1 MADITMPE
9 VKLPDIKLPDGLRDM
24 TKDDLIQAR
33 DEFVKVAKDA
43 AKRRKDAE
51 EDLEFPD
58 VDLSKVELP
67 DEIADRLP
75 GRSRPNP
82 FIPLLALTV
91 VGLVVVAAWWLI
103 TSSLTGPRVRRAI
116 DDARNRMSGEP
127 KDLVRYDNDRDL
139 GSLVHQD
146 NGFETGTDPYM
157 APSPFTD
164 EGVAVGPGTM
174 ADEEVRAPSRIAS
187 RFPRARSLGLG
198 EIAPRIW
205 RRVRQPASGRRAARR
220 LRVRPLNRRARP
232 ARPVR
237 ARAM

>member
-43 AKRRKDAE
+43 AKDVKMPKRISI
-51 EDLEFPD
+51 PD

-67 DEIADRLP
+67 DQIADRLP

-116 DDARNRMSGEP
+116 DDARNRMSGES

-146 NGFETGTDPYM
+146 NGFDTGTDSYM

-164 EGVAVGPGTM
+164 DGVAVGPGTM
-174 ADEEVRAPSRIAS
+174 ADEEVRAPLA
-187 RFPRARSLGLG
+187 
-198 EIAPRIW
+198 
-205 RRVRQPASGRRAARR
+205 
-220 LRVRPLNRRARP
+220 
-232 ARPVR
+232 
-237 ARAM
+237 